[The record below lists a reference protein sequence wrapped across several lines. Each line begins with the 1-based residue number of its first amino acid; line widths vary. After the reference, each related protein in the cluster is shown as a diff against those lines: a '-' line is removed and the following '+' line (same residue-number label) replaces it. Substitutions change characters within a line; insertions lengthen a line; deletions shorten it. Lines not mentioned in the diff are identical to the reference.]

1 MMIFPLYSKAHMI
14 IAEHFGASGR
24 WMFYSL
30 LHSPV
35 VKTVTQPRMGHEC
48 SYFMYSVPFLS
59 TVRNRAG
66 TDFKAH
72 LTY

>member
-1 MMIFPLYSKAHMI
+1 
-14 IAEHFGASGR
+14 
-24 WMFYSL
+24 MFYSL
-30 LHSPV
+30 LHSPI
-35 VKTVTQPRMGHEC
+35 VKTVTQPRMVHEC

-66 TDFKAH
+66 TDLKAH